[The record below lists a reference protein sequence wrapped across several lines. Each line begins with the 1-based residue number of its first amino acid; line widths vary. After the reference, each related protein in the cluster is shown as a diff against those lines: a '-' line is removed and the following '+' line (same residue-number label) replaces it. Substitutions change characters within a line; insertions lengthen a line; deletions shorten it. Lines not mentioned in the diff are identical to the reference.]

1 MARGKYLR
9 PALLAG
15 FTLLAACGGTT
26 SDTAETPAAPNRIRL
41 LSTTITSG
49 SASSTGAV
57 NSVAQVPVS
66 KTAASH
72 FLAQASMGPSPETI
86 AAVTVMGPAAWL
98 EYQFTIPQSQ
108 HLGFLQRYA
117 AKYPSVKIT
126 APQFTRS
133 FWQQALSG
141 EDQVRQRMAY
151 ALSQIF
157 VVSTNGSDLWQFGY
171 GVAHYYD
178 VLANRGFGNF
188 RDLLEGV
195 ATSPMM
201 GLYLSHL
208 HNMRESGTRMPD
220 ENFAREI
227 MQLMTIGLYQLN
239 QDGTPKLVSGKP
251 VETYTHDDVMG
262 LAKVFTGWSW
272 AGPDQSEA
280 RFFGTVS
287 DPSKT
292 WMPMQNYP
300 AYHSTST
307 KTFLGATTNGD
318 GKADLKVALDTL
330 FNHPNV
336 GPFIGRQLIQRLVT
350 SNPSPAYVSRVAA
363 AFANNGSGVRGDMK
377 AVLRAI
383 LLDAEAMD
391 ATKPKKV
398 REPVLRVAN
407 WLRAFQAKSNSGWYL
422 AWGTSDANTALSQ
435 SVLESSS
442 VFNFYRPGYTP
453 PGSELAA
460 SGMVAP
466 ELQLATMPSVAG
478 YLNMMQDAIVY
489 GFGQDNDMRPD
500 YANELALVS
509 QPDQLVERMNMLL
522 LNGTMSTSL
531 RNQMITALNSVVQPE
546 PKSWNKSDVTI
557 ARNNRVYLAIYLAMA
572 SPEYIV
578 QK

>member
-1 MARGKYLR
+1 
-9 PALLAG
+9 
-15 FTLLAACGGTT
+15 
-26 SDTAETPAAPNRIRL
+26 
-41 LSTTITSG
+41 
-49 SASSTGAV
+49 
-57 NSVAQVPVS
+57 
-66 KTAASH
+66 
-72 FLAQASMGPSPETI
+72 MGPSPDTI
-86 AAVTVMGPAAWL
+86 AAVMVMGPAAWL
-98 EYQFTIPQSQ
+98 EYQLTIPQSQ
-108 HLGFLQRYA
+108 HLGYLQRYA
-117 AKYPSVKIT
+117 AKYPTAKIT
-126 APQFTRS
+126 APTFTSS
-133 FWQQALSG
+133 FWQQALTG

-157 VVSTNGSDLWQFGY
+157 VVSSDGSDLWQFGY

-178 VLANRGFGNF
+178 ILANRGFGNF

-239 QDGTPKLVSGKP
+239 QDGTQKLVSGKP

-391 ATKPKKV
+391 TAKPKKV
-398 REPVLRVAN
+398 REPLLRMAN
-407 WLRAFQAKSNSGWYL
+407 WLRAFQAKSKSGWYL
-422 AWGTSDANTALSQ
+422 AWGTSDVNTALSQ

-478 YLNMMQDAIVY
+478 YLNTMQDTIVY

-522 LNGTMSTSL
+522 LNGTMSTTL

-546 PKSWNKSDVTI
+546 PKSWNKADVTI